1 MTGEESIKIKLIL
14 LGDSGVGK
22 TSLIRRFVD
31 DRFTHNEAA
40 TIGFDFK
47 PYQMIVDGR
56 TIQFNIWDTAG
67 VERYSS
73 YLTPSLYRHAHGAL
87 FGKNKPVVLFSSS
100 LLVYDVTSAQSL
112 SGVKYWVEQTRQF
125 CGSRLLKMLVG
136 NKIDLD
142 NRIVSKKEGSDFAR
156 SMGSIFVE
164 TSAKTS
170 ENVRDAFVEL
180 VRKILQDPEFL
191 SSTSTSQPPQGV
203 SFESTQPSSSLTCPC

>member
-1 MTGEESIKIKLIL
+1 MADEESIRIKLIL

-31 DRFTHNEAA
+31 DRFIHDEAA

-47 PYQMIVDGR
+47 PYQMVVDGR

-67 VERYSS
+67 AERYSG
-73 YLTPSLYRHAHGAL
+73 YLTPSFYRHAHGAL
-87 FGKNKPVVLFSSS
+87 Y
-100 LLVYDVTSAQSL
+100 VYDVTSVQSL
-112 SGVKYWVEQTRQF
+112 SGVKYWAEQTEQF
-125 CGSRLLKMLVG
+125 CGSQLLKMLVG

-142 NRIVSKKEGSDFAR
+142 SRLVSKKEGSDFAR
-156 SMGSIFVE
+156 RLGSLFVE

-191 SSTSTSQPPQGV
+191 SSTLSSQPPHGV
-203 SFESTQPSSSLTCPC
+203 SLQTNQSSSSFPTCPC

>member
-1 MTGEESIKIKLIL
+1 MAGEESIKIKLIL

-31 DRFTHNEAA
+31 DRFIHNEAA

-47 PYQMIVDGR
+47 PYQMVVDGR

-87 FGKNKPVVLFSSS
+87 F
-100 LLVYDVTSAQSL
+100 VYDVTSVQSL

-142 NRIVSKKEGSDFAR
+142 NRMVSKKEGSDFAR
-156 SMGSIFVE
+156 SIGSIFVE

-191 SSTSTSQPPQGV
+191 SSTTTTSQPPQGV
-203 SFESTQPSSSLTCPC
+203 SLESTQPSGSLTCPC